1 MNNFLEITANSIIES
16 IEDDFINSYF
26 SEDIRVEDPFQII
39 IKDYSQKCK
48 LAVFEENLE
57 NILKYHE
64 MIKDVKNE
72 MYKTIY
78 ENMENTWK
86 LLFQQKVLLCSPM
99 FTILNPYFH
108 KEVNNISET
117 SNNTKKHIYNF

>member
-1 MNNFLEITANSIIES
+1 MNNFLEIAANSIIES

-26 SEDIRVEDPFQII
+26 SEDIYNEQSFQII
-39 IKDYSQKCK
+39 IKDYNQKCK

-57 NILKYHE
+57 NILKYQG

-86 LLFQQKVLLCSPM
+86 LLFQQKVILCSPM

-108 KEVNNISET
+108 KQVNIISDT
-117 SNNTKKHIYNF
+117 SINTKKHIYNF